1 LRFMPGLTGVGR
13 PHVSTGSPLRRAF
26 EDVSDLT
33 VGAEEE
39 LLLLDPA
46 TLAPVPASEWVLA
59 EVGESWAHPEL
70 WSAQVELVSGAGES
84 PADAMG
90 DLRAARTRLVE
101 VLGGRLRI
109 AGLGTHPL
117 ALPARDFHPGER
129 YEAIVKQHQIGARLG
144 ALASGLHIHVAV
156 RGADRALAVYNAM
169 RGYGP
174 LFTALAANAPFVG
187 GADTGLATVRPML
200 ADALPQQGVGPPLA
214 ACGALE
220 ELLEWGRRTGAIPD
234 PAQLWWECRP
244 NLRHGTIEMRAPD
257 TQASLEDAHG
267 LVALTH
273 AIVADLCERLDG
285 GERLPVPDSMRIQ
298 ANRWRAM
305 RFGMEAEMIDLDGD
319 RTVAARELAAEV
331 LERVARHGAA
341 AALDHVRALAL
352 RDQPRE
358 QREIAR
364 IHGPAAIAERAAD
377 TTEAAAG
384 VTPAPEGYVRIH
396 G

>member
-1 LRFMPGLTGVGR
+1 MPVFTGVGR
-13 PHVSTGSPLRRAF
+13 AHVPTRRLLRHSFDTA
-26 EDVSDLT
+26 SDLT

-39 LLLLDPA
+39 LLLLDPV
-46 TLAPVPASEWVLA
+46 TLAPAPASEWVLA
-59 EVGESWAHPEL
+59 EIGESWAHPEL
-70 WSAQVELVSGAGES
+70 WSAQIELVSGAGES

-129 YEAIVKQHQIGARLG
+129 YEAIVRQHQIGARLG
-144 ALASGLHIHVAV
+144 ALASGLHIHVGV

-187 GADTGLATVRPML
+187 GADSGLATVRPML
-200 ADALPQQGVGPPLA
+200 ADALPHQGVGPPLA
-214 ACGALE
+214 TWGALE

-257 TQASLEDAHG
+257 TQGSLEDTHG

-285 GERLPVPDSMRIQ
+285 GERLPVPDTVRVQ

-319 RTVAARELAAEV
+319 RTVPARVVVAEV
-331 LERVARHGAA
+331 LERVARHAA
-341 AALDHVRALAL
+341 ASALDHVRALAA
-352 RDQPRE
+352 RDQPGE

-364 IHGPAAIAERAAD
+364 IHGPAAIAGRAAD
-377 TTEAAAG
+377 VTEASVG
-384 VTPAPEGYVRIH
+384 MRPATAGYVRVH

>member
-1 LRFMPGLTGVGR
+1 MPVFTGVGR
-13 PHVSTGSPLRRAF
+13 AHVATGSPLSRSFDAA
-26 EDVSDLT
+26 SDLT

-39 LLLLDPA
+39 LLLLDPV
-46 TLAPVPASEWVLA
+46 TLAPAPASEWVLA
-59 EVGESWAHPEL
+59 EIGESWAHPEL
-70 WSAQVELVSGAGES
+70 WSAQIELVSGAGES
-84 PADAMG
+84 PADAVG
-90 DLRAARTRLVE
+90 DLRAARARLVE
-101 VLGGRLRI
+101 VLAGRLRL

-129 YEAIVKQHQIGARLG
+129 YEAIVERHQIGARLG

-156 RGADRALAVYNAM
+156 RGAGRALAVYNTM

-174 LFTALAANAPFVG
+174 IFTALAANAPFVG
-187 GADTGLATVRPML
+187 GEDSGLATVRPML
-200 ADALPQQGVGPPLA
+200 ADALPHQGVGPPLPA
-214 ACGALE
+214 WTALE

-257 TQASLEDAHG
+257 TQGSLDHTHG

-285 GERLPVPDSMRIQ
+285 GERLPVPDTMRIQ

-305 RFGMEAEMIDLDGD
+305 RFGMDAELIDLDGN
-319 RTVAARELAAEV
+319 RTVPAHEAVAEV
-331 LERVARHGAA
+331 LEQVARHAA
-341 AALDHVRALAL
+341 APALDHVRGLAS
-352 RDQPRE
+352 RDEPAE

-364 IHGPAAIAERAAD
+364 MHGPAAIAARAAD
-377 TTEAAAG
+377 ATEASVGMAPAAAG
-384 VTPAPEGYVRIH
+384 YVRVH

>member
-1 LRFMPGLTGVGR
+1 MPVFTGVGR
-13 PHVSTGSPLRRAF
+13 AHVPTRSPLSHSFDAA
-26 EDVSDLT
+26 SDLT

-46 TLAPVPASEWVLA
+46 TLAPAPRSEWVLA
-59 EVGESWAHPEL
+59 EIGESWAHPEL
-70 WSAQVELVSGAGES
+70 WSAQIELVSGAGES
-84 PADAMG
+84 PADALG
-90 DLRAARTRLVE
+90 DLRAARRRLVE
-101 VLGGRLRI
+101 VLAGRLRV

-129 YEAIVKQHQIGARLG
+129 YEAIVERHQIGARLG

-187 GADTGLATVRPML
+187 GEDTGLATVRPML
-200 ADALPQQGVGPPLA
+200 ADALPHQGVGPPLPA
-214 ACGALE
+214 WTALE

-257 TQASLEDAHG
+257 TQGSLDDTHG

-285 GERLPVPDSMRIQ
+285 GERLPVPDTMSIQ
-298 ANRWRAM
+298 ASRWRAM
-305 RFGMEAEMIDLDGD
+305 RFGMDAELIDLHGDG
-319 RTVAARELAAEV
+319 TVPAREAVAEV
-331 LERVARHGAA
+331 LERVARHAA
-341 AALDHVRALAL
+341 GAALDHVRARAE
-352 RDQPRE
+352 RDEPGE
-358 QREIAR
+358 QRSTAR
-364 IHGPAAIAERAAD
+364 MYGPAAIAARAAD
-377 TTEAAAG
+377 ITEASVGMGPTAG
-384 VTPAPEGYVRIH
+384 FVGVH

>member
-1 LRFMPGLTGVGR
+1 MPVSAGVGR
-13 PHVSTGSPLRRAF
+13 AHVPARSALSHPF
-26 EDVSDLT
+26 ETAADLT

-39 LLLLDPA
+39 LLMLDPA
-46 TLAPVPASEWVLA
+46 TLAPAPASEWVLA
-59 EVGESWAHPEL
+59 EIGESWAHPEL

-84 PADAMG
+84 PADAVG
-90 DLRAARTRLVE
+90 DLRAARARLVV
-101 VLGGRLRI
+101 VLGGRLRV

-129 YEAIVKQHQIGARLG
+129 YEAIVERHGIGARLG
-144 ALASGLHIHVAV
+144 ALASGLHIHVSV
-156 RGADRALAVYNAM
+156 RGTGRALAVYNAL

-187 GADTGLATVRPML
+187 GEDSGLATVRPML
-200 ADALPQQGVGPPLA
+200 ADALPQQGVGPPLPSWK
-214 ACGALE
+214 ALE

-257 TQASLEDAHG
+257 TQGSLDDTHG

-273 AIVADLCERLDG
+273 ALVADLCERHDG
-285 GERLPVPDSMRIQ
+285 GERLPVPDTMRIQ

-319 RTVAARELAAEV
+319 RIVPARELVAEV
-331 LERVARHGAA
+331 LEHVARHASASG
-341 AALDHVRALAL
+341 LDHVLALAA
-352 RDQPRE
+352 RDQPAE

-364 IHGPAAIAERAAD
+364 IHGPAAIAARAAD

-384 VTPAPEGYVRIH
+384 MTPAPEGYVRIH